1 MIAAM
6 GPADYNYEE
15 SISTLRF
22 ANRAKSIKNKPKINE
37 DPKDAMLRDMQDQIA
52 QLKALLAAEGDLPE
66 GFDISSL
73 GLPGG
78 VRWLNFFLLL
88 AELLDISLSFAS
100 TVFHFVSTLYHV
112 VHLLIRY
119 WSIGLPTGAAQKVV
133 VKKVVVKK
141 VEKGISADR
150 LKELEEQAAE
160 NRR

>member
-78 VRWLNFFLLL
+78 GTLTQLL
-88 AELLDISLSFAS
+88 SSSSWTFG
-100 TVFHFVSTLYHV
+100 Y
-112 VHLLIRY
+112 
-119 WSIGLPTGAAQKVV
+119 
-133 VKKVVVKK
+133 
-141 VEKGISADR
+141 
-150 LKELEEQAAE
+150 
-160 NRR
+160 